1 MKRRSC
7 MRTSK
12 YKYAFRHLYRHKL
25 YTFLNLA
32 GLAIGLAVAMVVSM
46 YLYSAFN
53 YDRHHP
59 DYQEIYRV
67 NAHFEV
73 RPGQI
78 DRFATS
84 GYGLAPLMKD
94 HFPEVQAS
102 THVMP
107 IEQNVVFKY
116 EGHSAFKSAV
126 AFADSNF
133 LRVFRSALVYGDPEQ
148 ILQEPR
154 TILLTRSLAE
164 EFFGKENPV
173 GQEIQTSNY
182 RYRVSAVMED
192 WPENSH
198 HQFQALISFPG
209 AKTDEELRRSL
220 WSSQVYTFLRIPE
233 KAGSAQVEENF
244 DSFYQRYMAEFGA
257 VMEGSFNIALS
268 RIDKL
273 HFNVMPE
280 YDQPGGKRA
289 YLYGFA
295 GIGLLILVMACINF
309 INMATARSLKRV
321 REAAMR
327 KVLGATRADIRWL
340 ILLEAF
346 LMSAIAL
353 FLAFVI
359 VELLTKVLPF
369 NAAIGKDLSLDFQRF
384 PFLIWLPVLLAFLV
398 GGISGWFP
406 AYHLSKVAPLDA
418 FSNKKGL
425 HRKRSAGRKILVG
438 FQVAVSVAVVILAFN
453 MYHQIDYI
461 RNKNL
466 GFNSDNVLLVNAQDS
481 TSLRNL
487 EAIQSKVA
495 GSPFVQSVALG
506 ASVTGKR
513 SYRGLFGF
521 EEEGSTTF
529 DRHAVDFLFAGTG
542 YLETMQIELLE
553 GRDFET
559 PLDSAE
565 THQILVNQ
573 ELVRSM
579 SWTEPLG
586 KRIQMEFNED
596 GSVKSWGKVVGITAN
611 FNANSLHEEIRPLVI
626 SYNDKLTTVLHVR
639 VKRQNLYAALDDIER
654 RWVSVSPE
662 APFQFS
668 FLDANLQRLY
678 DEEIRQSRLIL
689 YLTCL
694 AILISFFG
702 FIGLASFTTN
712 LRTREIGIRK
722 VLGASG
728 VQTVHLVFKEL
739 LLVIFLAV
747 VAAVPVA
754 LVLSMAWLDN
764 FAYRAPL
771 DPSVVI
777 FTTALALFV
786 GYGIVALHSLKISKS
801 QTIDSLHRL

>member
-1 MKRRSC
+1 
-7 MRTSK
+7 MRASK

-32 GLAIGLAVAMVVSM
+32 GLAIGLAVAMVVAM
-46 YLYSAFN
+46 YLYSAFT
-53 YDRHHP
+53 YDKHHP
-59 DYQEIYRV
+59 GYREIYRV
-67 NAHFEV
+67 NSHFRVTPEKL
-73 RPGQI
+73 
-78 DRFATS
+78 DRLGTS
-84 GYGLAPLMKD
+84 GYGLSSLMEA
-94 HFPEVQAS
+94 HFEEVEAA
-102 THVMP
+102 THLLP
-107 IEQNVVFKY
+107 IEQNVVFQHN
-116 EGHSAFKSAV
+116 GHSSFKSGV

-133 LRVFRSALVYGDPEQ
+133 LRVFRTPLVFGNPKQ

-154 TILLTRSLAE
+154 TIVLARSFAE
-164 EFFGKENPV
+164 EFFGPENPV
-173 GQEIQTSNY
+173 GQEIRTSNY
-182 RYRVSAVMED
+182 RYRVSAVIED

-198 HQFQALISFPG
+198 HRFSALISFPNPKEQE
-209 AKTDEELRRSL
+209 ALERSL
-220 WSSQVYTFLRIPE
+220 WSSEVYTFVRIPQPE
-233 KAGSAQVEENF
+233 EAAAVQANFAG
-244 DSFYQRYMAEFGA
+244 FYERYMADFGVA
-257 VMEGSFNIALS
+257 MQSGYQIDLS
-268 RIDKL
+268 RIDQL
-273 HFNVMPE
+273 HFNIMPAN
-280 YDQPGGKRA
+280 DRPGGKRA

-295 GIGLLILVMACINF
+295 GIGLLILIMACINF
-309 INMATARSLKRV
+309 INMATARSLKRI

-340 ILLEAF
+340 MLTEAF
-346 LMSAIAL
+346 LLCAIAL

-369 NAAIGKDLSLDFQRF
+369 NAAIGKDLSLNFSRF
-384 PFLIWLPVLLAFLV
+384 PFLIWFPPLLALLV
-398 GGISGWFP
+398 GAFSGWFP
-406 AYHLSKVAPLDA
+406 AYRLGKVAPIDA
-418 FSNKKGL
+418 FANKKGL
-425 HRKRSAGRKILVG
+425 HLKRSAGRKFLVG

-466 GFNSDNVLLVNAQDS
+466 GFNSNNVLLLNAQDS

-487 EAIQSKVA
+487 PSIQAKVA
-495 GSPFVQSVALG
+495 ESPFVQSVGLG
-506 ASVTGKR
+506 ASITGKR

-521 EEEGSTTF
+521 EEEEGGGGHF
-529 DRHAVDFLFAGTG
+529 DRRTVDFLFAGTG
-542 YLETMQIELLE
+542 YLHTMQIGLLE
-553 GRDFET
+553 GRDFQT
-559 PLDSAE
+559 PADSESAA
-565 THQILVNQ
+565 HQLLVNQ

-579 SWTEPLG
+579 GWTEPLG
-586 KRIQMEFNED
+586 KRVQIAFQED
-596 GSVKSWGKVVGITAN
+596 GSVKSWGEVVGITAN

-626 SYNDKLTTVLHVR
+626 SYNDKLTTVLHLR
-639 VKRQNLYAALDDIER
+639 LRAGNLYAALDDIER
-654 RWVSVSPE
+654 RWISVSPE

-668 FLDANLQRLY
+668 FLDTNLQRLY

-722 VLGASG
+722 VLGASNL
-728 VQTVHLVFKEL
+728 QTVHLVFREL

-747 VAAVPVA
+747 VAAVPLA

-771 DPSVVI
+771 DPSVII

-801 QTIDSLHRL
+801 QTIDSLHHL